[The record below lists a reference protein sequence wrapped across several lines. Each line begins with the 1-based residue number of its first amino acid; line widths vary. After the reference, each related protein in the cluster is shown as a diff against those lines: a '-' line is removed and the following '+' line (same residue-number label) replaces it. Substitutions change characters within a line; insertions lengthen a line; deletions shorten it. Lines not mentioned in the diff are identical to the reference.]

1 MVPGRSVLG
10 LFLFIIFINHFHS
23 AIQFSAAHHFSDGT
37 NLLLSDHSLK
47 NLKKHI
53 NKELKLENE
62 RIRAN
67 KLSLNVSKTETI
79 IFKSKNKN
87 ITKCLNFRMSGQ
99 K

>member
-10 LFLFIIFINHFHS
+10 LFLFIIF
-23 AIQFSAAHHFSDGT
+23 
-37 NLLLSDHSLK
+37 
-47 NLKKHI
+47 KKHI

-62 RIRAN
+62 WIRAN